1 MYWTRLSSMILA
13 LTTNMLSWIHP
24 LRLHKIVEFRLCLLY
39 RINFFR
45 SPVNIIDLLATVTFY
60 VDLILSLL
68 EKENDLSE
76 MINLIQ
82 VARLFRL
89 TRHSPGLKVSVCWY
103 FCLSCLFCQML
114 FPAWETTT
122 KYEQCTVHCAALVQS
137 QLTTSIV
144 EFHSVDDH
152 WSWCRIVNK

>member
-1 MYWTRLSSMILA
+1 MYVCCMR
-13 LTTNMLSWIHP
+13 
-24 LRLHKIVEFRLCLLY
+24 

-45 SPVNIIDLLATVTFY
+45 SASNIIDLLATLTFY

-89 TRHSPGLKVSVCWY
+89 ARHSPGLKVSG
-103 FCLSCLFCQML
+103 LQ
-114 FPAWETTT
+114 
-122 KYEQCTVHCAALVQS
+122 
-137 QLTTSIV
+137 
-144 EFHSVDDH
+144 
-152 WSWCRIVNK
+152 